1 MQWRSPTSTG
11 GCVGVQT
18 HVTAF
23 LQLSHKCHYDLSNPF
38 EPYDSQDKKT
48 INFTSGLQTHSGIF
62 SRQRFEH
69 QICTKET
76 KSGVPKITSKTL
88 LSKLCFSER
97 HKIFIDKLNMLFYQ
111 RACGLLSIHTGFGFC
126 FGVVSCLKPC
136 GWRES
141 EEEKTNSQ
149 LFYFIIFLISVY
161 RREHLLIIIL
171 GLISALFFKHSTSP
185 VSSVFPVLLNKRG
198 ICFIKYLAQRSLISS
213 S

>member
-1 MQWRSPTSTG
+1 MQWRSPKSTG
-11 GCVGVQT
+11 SCVGVQT

-23 LQLSHKCHYDLSNPF
+23 LQVSRKCHYDLSNPF
-38 EPYDSQDKKT
+38 ELYDSQDKKT
-48 INFTSGLQTHSGIF
+48 INFTSGLQRHRGIF
-62 SRQRFEH
+62 SRQRLEH

-88 LSKLCFSER
+88 LSKLCFSGR

-136 GWRES
+136 GWRQS
-141 EEEKTNSQ
+141 EEDKPTAV
-149 LFYFIIFLISVY
+149 LFHHFSNKCMC
-161 RREHLLIIIL
+161 RRERLLIIIL
-171 GLISALFFKHSTSP
+171 GLVSALFFKYSNSP
-185 VSSVFPVLLNKRG
+185 TSSVFPVLLNKRR

-213 S
+213 L